1 MAKREKILKTI
12 QQILEEVLDVENLN
26 ITEYTT
32 AKDVEDWDSIVHVEI
47 IVAIEEYFDI
57 KFRNDEI
64 VRFKNIGDIVTGIH
78 KYQDI
83 L

>member
-47 IVAIEEYFDI
+47 IVAIEEYFSI

-64 VRFKNIGDIVTGIH
+64 VRFKNIGDIITGIH